1 MRGRAGLDP
10 AVRLVDVGLAVKFGA
25 LDADAGEELRK
36 ESGRPATA
44 VAERLG
50 GSGRRKSGEI
60 CLDIVDSE
68 ADVMQPFAVDLEPAI
83 DRGVCL
89 KGLNELHVRIA
100 GVEIGE
106 TDSQALDVLRGDHLE
121 AESVAKLA
129 KRCLRVANGDGD
141 MIEPPDHRMVYPPS
155 ITS

>member
-1 MRGRAGLDP
+1 MRGSAGLDP
-10 AVRLVDVGLAVKFGA
+10 AVCLVNVGLAVKFGA
-25 LDADAGEELRK
+25 LDADAGEELRE

-50 GSGRRKSGEI
+50 GNGRRKSGEI
-60 CLDIVDSE
+60 CLDVVDSE
-68 ADVMQPFAVDLEPAI
+68 ADVMQPFAVDPEPPI
-83 DRGVCL
+83 DRRVCL

-106 TDSQALDVLRGDHLE
+106 TDSQALDVLCGDYLE
-121 AESVAKLA
+121 TEAVAKVA